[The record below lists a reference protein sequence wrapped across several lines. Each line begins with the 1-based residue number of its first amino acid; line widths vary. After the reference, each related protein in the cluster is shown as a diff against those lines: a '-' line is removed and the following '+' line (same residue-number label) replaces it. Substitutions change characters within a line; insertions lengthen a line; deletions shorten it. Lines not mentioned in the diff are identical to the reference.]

1 MLGVEFA
8 HFAFADFGLMA
19 DLAPEIAVMMTGSG
33 GQYAEPS
40 VRYSVLAQMPSDLE
54 SLVP

>member
-8 HFAFADFGLMA
+8 YFAFADLGWMA
-19 DLAPEIAVMMTGSG
+19 DLAPEIAIVMTGSG

-40 VRYSVLAQMPSDLE
+40 LRYSVLA
-54 SLVP
+54 